1 MNRAIAI
8 LFGTLLVGGL
18 ALGQALPNPFDVG
31 LGVRAMGLGGAYTA
45 LAEGTEALL
54 YNPAGL
60 ATLPGPR
67 ADSSYSSPMGLYS
80 VTWLAGAFPGIG
92 GGVAYLSAGSI
103 TDPATGSPLTFSHL
117 ALVAGVGMSANRV
130 PMLNRYLRLP
140 FPLTLGL
147 SIKYDRV
154 QMATETGGNLAF
166 DIGALTR
173 MDIPFG
179 ELRLGLAV
187 RDLGPGIGLGERRE
201 SWSTSFAVGAALL
214 LPGGL
219 LFTTDLASDYL
230 GMGVGWA
237 FGRGLEVRS
246 GFQSQGGIVH
256 LALGL
261 GVRWKSFALDYA
273 LTTHPTLGPSHRL
286 SLGILLGG

>member
-8 LFGTLLVGGL
+8 LLGTLLVGGL

-92 GGVAYLSAGSI
+92 GGVAYLSAGGI
-103 TDPATGSPLTFSHL
+103 TDPTTGDPLAFSHL
-117 ALVAGVGMSANRV
+117 ALVAGVGMSADRV

-147 SIKYDRV
+147 GVKYDRV
-154 QMATETGGNLAF
+154 QMATESISGRSLVWTSPSGSSDWAWPSVISGSGSAWGSGGSP
-166 DIGALTR
+166 GPPR
-173 MDIPFG
+173 SRW
-179 ELRLGLAV
+179 ELPSCSQAGSCS
-187 RDLGPGIGLGERRE
+187 RR
-201 SWSTSFAVGAALL
+201 TS
-214 LPGGL
+214 PPI
-219 LFTTDLASDYL
+219 TW
-230 GMGVGWA
+230 GW
-237 FGRGLEVRS
+237 G
-246 GFQSQGGIVH
+246 
-256 LALGL
+256 
-261 GVRWKSFALDYA
+261 
-273 LTTHPTLGPSHRL
+273 
-286 SLGILLGG
+286 